1 MGKVR
6 RSKDEGEDGDGDGDE
21 SAMVNA
27 WCRGKVLRGGG
38 DVIRRWRLMGSVGSV
53 LIDVRAMERHT
64 SQRATQPHSRPKNR
78 PYALSFTP
86 SILLLSLFCVCVLW
100 FLVLRVS
107 HQCMIC
113 ND

>member
-38 DVIRRWRLMGSVGSV
+38 DVIRRWRSMGSVGSV

>member
-78 PYALSFTP
+78 PYALSLSRPP
-86 SILLLSLFCVCVLW
+86 SSFFPFSACVCFGSLCYAC
-100 FLVLRVS
+100 LTS
-107 HQCMIC
+107 A
-113 ND
+113 